1 MGLFRDPLRPPK
13 AGSAGP
19 SPVPTPTPTPDAG
32 VRPSFFLCSCFP
44 HKLDTRLGNNVAS
57 LII

>member
-1 MGLFRDPLRPPK
+1 MELFLDPQRPLQ
-13 AGSAGP
+13 AGGRGP
-19 SPVPTPTPTPDAG
+19 YLHPHPRCQSQTQLP
-32 VRPSFFLCSCFP
+32 LLQLFP